1 MSGHLGPRLLPQLQ
15 PLHALET
22 ESLGHRVGEAV
33 RGFLPECALGC
44 QVSWKWAVKRS
55 GWCVCV
61 CVCAVGVTQELR
73 TDVGL
78 KSLSLQLVEIVV
90 LY

>member
-1 MSGHLGPRLLPQLQ
+1 MFPTHLLCVLIGEEDGKVSGHLGPRLLPQLQ

-33 RGFLPECALGC
+33 RGFPPECALGC

-61 CVCAVGVTQELR
+61 CVCVP
-73 TDVGL
+73 
-78 KSLSLQLVEIVV
+78 
-90 LY
+90 